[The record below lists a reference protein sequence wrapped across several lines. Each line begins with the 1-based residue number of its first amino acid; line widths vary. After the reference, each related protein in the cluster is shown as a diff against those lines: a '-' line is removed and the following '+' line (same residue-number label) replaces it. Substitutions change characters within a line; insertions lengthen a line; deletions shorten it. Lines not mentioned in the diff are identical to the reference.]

1 MSRYLALLLLLS
13 VCAQDDLIDGFT
25 RDQYENLEKS
35 AEKFEFQ
42 AEVANLL
49 DIIIN
54 SLYLNKEV
62 FLRELISNSS
72 DAMDKVRFMAL
83 QNPEVVT
90 GDLEMR
96 IEFDEKAKTLS
107 ITDKGV
113 GMTKKDLVEKLGTV
127 AKSGTT
133 QFIEAIASGASMN
146 LIGQF
151 GVGFY
156 SSFLVSDKVTVASKH
171 DDDDQYI
178 WTSQAGHSFTV
189 AKDPRSALERGT
201 TVTLHLKQ
209 DAEEFLEEE
218 KIREVIK
225 KYSEFVDYPI
235 YLKVMREKE
244 VDEPMSEEEI
254 VEAKE
259 KKRVEMA
266 EQRKKEKEEAAKLA
280 EEAEKPAEEAE
291 KPTEEAEKPAE
302 EAEKVTE
309 EVAEDEDF
317 EVPDPEGGWMKKV
330 KKSVPEWIKV
340 NAQKAIWL
348 NDKKDNNLEDY
359 TALCKTIGK
368 DGSEPLYFTHFSGE
382 GEIEFKAIIFFPQN
396 PPMDLFEN
404 YYQKKSGLRV
414 YVRRVLI
421 SEEYENLMPKYLN
434 FLRGVVHSDDMPLNV
449 SRESLQHKRI
459 IQMISKKAV
468 KKVLDVLAN
477 LADGKEEVEY
487 PDISEEEVNAI
498 TDEDEK
504 KVMQERRRVTQ
515 LWNRVKGKERYNDF
529 WKDFGKNIKLGV
541 IEDSNNRNRLAKLLR
556 FYTTKS
562 ENDLTSFEEYIGRM
576 PENQEHIYYLGGESK
591 EALLNS
597 PHIQKLKQ
605 LDFEVIVLD
614 DALEEYA
621 FSYLEDY
628 DKKKLKNVSK
638 GELDLGNESE
648 KDKRKLNKFKELY
661 KPLTSWW
668 KSLLDKEVEKVTISK
683 RLVADPV
690 LVSTGE
696 YGYTANMERI
706 SRSQAYANTNKFPE
720 HMAAKKQLELNPS
733 HPIIKKL
740 LEKVEEDPDSQKLKD
755 YAMLMYQTALL
766 NSGFSLKE
774 DVEFGQ
780 RMQRLIRTKLDVP
793 ASEPIFTPEV
803 ELDDEEESGQHE
815 ENVEQESLDE
825 PMTPEEVPEEVPLD
839 EPEETASHRT
849 EEL

>member
-1 MSRYLALLLLLS
+1 MSRSLVLLLLLS
-13 VCAQDDLIDGFT
+13 VFAQEDLIDGFT
-25 RDQYENLEKS
+25 RDQYESLEKT

-72 DAMDKVRFMAL
+72 DAMDKLRFIAL
-83 QNPEVVT
+83 QHPEIST
-90 GDLEMR
+90 SDLEIR
-96 IEFDEKAKTLS
+96 VEVDTEAKTLS
-107 ITDKGV
+107 ISDKGV
-113 GMTKKDLVEKLGTV
+113 GMTKKDLIEKLGTV

-156 SSFLVSDKVTVASKH
+156 SSFLVSDKVIVASKH
-171 DDDDQYI
+171 EEDEQYL
-178 WTSQAGHSFTV
+178 WTSQAGHSFAV
-189 AKDPRSALERGT
+189 AKDPRAALERGT

-209 DAEEFLEEE
+209 DAEEFLETD
-218 KIREVIK
+218 KIKEIIK

-235 YLKVMREKE
+235 YLKVMRERE
-244 VDEPMSEEEI
+244 VDEPMSPEEVE
-254 VEAKE
+254 EAKE
-259 KKRVEMA
+259 KKRKERA
-266 EQRKKEKEEAAKLA
+266 EAKQKAAEEAAHSEG
-280 EEAEKPAEEAE
+280 EEKPSEGEEKPSEGEEKPAEEQPE
-291 KPTEEAEKPAE
+291 VTSEEETEIPE
-302 EAEKVTE
+302 
-309 EVAEDEDF
+309 
-317 EVPDPEGGWMKKV
+317 PEGGWTKKV
-330 KKSVPEWIKV
+330 KKSVPEWERI

-348 NDKKDNNLEDY
+348 NDKKENSLEDY
-359 TALCKTIGK
+359 CSLFKTVNK

-396 PPMDLFEN
+396 PPTDLFEN
-404 YYQKKSGLRV
+404 YYQKKSGIRV

-449 SRESLQHKRI
+449 SRESLQHQRI

-468 KKVLDVLAN
+468 KKVLDVLAS
-477 LADGKEEVEY
+477 LAEGKEELEY
-487 PDISEEEVNAI
+487 PDISEEEVNAV
-498 TDEDEK
+498 TDENEK
-504 KVMQERRRVTQ
+504 KALQEKRRVVQ
-515 LWNRVKGKERYNDF
+515 LWNRAKGKERYNDF
-529 WKDFGKNIKLGV
+529 WKDFGKNIKLGI

-562 ENDLTSFEEYIGRM
+562 QETLTSFDEYIGRM
-576 PENQEHIYYLGGESK
+576 PETQEHIYYIGGESK
-591 EALLNS
+591 EALLSS

-605 LDFEVIVLD
+605 LEFEVIVLD
-614 DALEEYA
+614 DALEEYS

-628 DKKKLKNVSK
+628 DKKKLKNVTK

-648 KDKRKLNKFKELY
+648 KDKKKLNKFKELY

-668 KSLLDKEVEKVTISK
+668 KSLLEKEVDKVTVSK

-696 YGYTANMERI
+696 HGYTANMERI
-706 SRSQAYANTNKFPE
+706 SRSQAYANTAKFPE
-720 HMAAKKQLELNPS
+720 HMAAKKHLEVNPS
-733 HPIIKKL
+733 HPMIKKM

-755 YAMLMYQTALL
+755 YAMLLYQTALL

-780 RMQRLIRTKLDVP
+780 RLQRIIRTKLDVP

-803 ELDDEEESGQHE
+803 ELDDDEESGKQE

-825 PMTPEEVPEEVPLD
+825 PTPTEDIPEEIPEEVRKEDL
-839 EPEETASHRT
+839 
-849 EEL
+849 